1 MTNEELILEKLERI
15 ERQITPMIK
24 TSEKLAELKTDMI
37 PIANH
42 ATALLIKELQE
53 VEAGFQ
59 LEDFISLTKESMRNT
74 RNFIFVLK
82 QMNSLID
89 FVKDLEPLMKSAVP
103 QMIKYLDELER
114 KGVFRIVKATVDLRT
129 KIAASYDA
137 QDIELMGDGLVA
149 LLGLAKSL
157 SDPNAVKLLEKLAQI
172 PARVDLDNA
181 KSVGVFGLASA
192 GFNPEISRG
201 LGVLMELTKAMGRIQ
216 PDTSPAGDPVNTY
229 NKG

>member
-1 MTNEELILEKLERI
+1 L
-15 ERQITPMIK
+15 IK
-24 TSEKLAELKTDMI
+24 TSEKLAELKNDLI
-37 PIANH
+37 PISNH
-42 ATALLIKELQE
+42 ATALMIRELQE

-59 LEDFISLTKESMRNT
+59 LEDFFSLTKESMRNT

-89 FVKDLEPLMKSAVP
+89 FVKDLEPLLKSAVP
-103 QMIKYLDELER
+103 QMIKYLDELEQ
-114 KGVFRIVKATVDLRT
+114 KGVFRIIKATVDLRT
-129 KIAASYDA
+129 KVAASYDA
-137 QDIELMGDGLVA
+137 DDIEVMGDGLVA

-157 SDPNAVKLLEKLAQI
+157 SDPKAVRLLEKLSQI
-172 PARVDLDNA
+172 PAKVDLDNA

-216 PDTSPAGDPVNTY
+216 PDASLAKDTANA
-229 NKG
+229 